1 MHFSTTH
8 RNIALL
14 TVQALWLASCSDS
27 ATPPLEQ
34 ADSQGQPGNLAPPEA
49 DQTQGIVVFTEG
61 PFSDT
66 AVVGLGLKTKEYPA
80 GPSSFGAGRG
90 PTGGGRY
97 ARRDGGRIAES
108 GESYGEV
115 AASAFMDVGV
125 APSSSFAADVDTA
138 SWANVRRI
146 LSSGALPPEDAVRLE
161 EFVNAFRY
169 RVAGPTGHDAFAVQA
184 EVAPCPWQPE
194 HHLARLCIKTREIE
208 ASRVPPCNLV
218 FLIDVSGSM
227 RSRNKLPLLVRGMR
241 LLVDQLRPQ
250 DSVSIVTYA
259 AGVNVVLEGA
269 TGADKDKIKEILG
282 NLEAGGGTDGEGGIR
297 RAYQLARQHRV
308 QGVNRVLLA
317 TDGDFNVG
325 ISEVEELHKFIA
337 EQKQDNVFLTVLGF
351 GAGNLRDD
359 RLETLANRGNGIYA
373 YIDRLAEARRVLVEQ
388 FGASMM
394 TVAKDVK
401 LQVEFDPRLVAGYR
415 LLGYENRKLTNADY
429 HDDKKD
435 GGELGAGHAV
445 TALYQIVPRGQR
457 LPGAD
462 DEGAEF
468 VDASNQQGRNAAKLA
483 KGPLLELRVRYKP
496 PQGDKSREITY
507 PIELPAQQGPVSRDS
522 RLAAAAAAFA
532 MLLRGDETSDD
543 LSWEQ
548 LDKMVAQLDEKND
561 GVHDRDVAELRRLVG
576 LAAGIR
582 NASSAEK

>member
-1 MHFSTTH
+1 MAPQTPVSADAETKGK
-8 RNIALL
+8 
-14 TVQALWLASCSDS
+14 QAV
-27 ATPPLEQ
+27 
-34 ADSQGQPGNLAPPEA
+34 PG
-49 DQTQGIVVFTEG
+49 
-61 PFSDT
+61 T
-66 AVVGLGLKTKEYPA
+66 AVDRAVVEPA
-80 GPSSFGAGRG
+80 WSNGPGPAPVQEGGGPGVRG
-90 PTGGGRY
+90 GGVYGSRTGGR
-97 ARRDGGRIAES
+97 ARES
-108 GESYGEV
+108 GESYSSV
-115 AASAFMDVGV
+115 AASGFMDVAV
-125 APSSSFAADVDTA
+125 APHSSFAADVDTA

-146 LSSGALPPEDAVRLE
+146 LGGGALPPENAVRLE

-169 RVAGPTGHDAFAVQA
+169 GAPDPTGQDAFGVQA

-194 HHLARLCIKTREIE
+194 HYLARLCVKTREIE

-227 RSRNKLPLLVRGMR
+227 RARNKLSLLVRGMR

-259 AGVNVVLEGA
+259 AGVKVALEGA
-269 TGADKDKIKEILG
+269 TGADKDQIKEVLG
-282 NLEAGGGTDGEGGIR
+282 NLRASGSTDGEGGIR

-325 ISEVEELHKFIA
+325 ISKVADLHKFID

-351 GAGNLRDD
+351 GDGNLRDD
-359 RLETLANRGNGIYA
+359 RLETLANRGNGVYA

-401 LQVEFDPRLVAGYR
+401 LQVEFDPRVVAGYR
-415 LLGYENRKLTNADY
+415 LLGYENRKLTSAEFR
-429 HDDKKD
+429 DDKKD

-468 VDASNQQGRNAAKLA
+468 VDAGQRETGVAAKVA
-483 KGPLLELRVRYKP
+483 KGPLLELRIRYKP

-507 PIELPAQQGPVSRDS
+507 PIDLPAQQGPVSRDS
-522 RLAAAAAAFA
+522 RLAAAAAVFA
-532 MLLRGDETSDD
+532 MLLRGEEMADD

-548 LDKMVAQLDEKND
+548 LGKMVAQLDEKNN

-576 LAAGIR
+576 LARGIR
-582 NASSAEK
+582 KGSSAEK